1 MQKALCLLAATGI
14 VIAHL
19 KYGTLSAGTMESLMC
34 HLVLLGVKP
43 QEELEKMW

>member
-1 MQKALCLLAATGI
+1 MQKVLYLLAATGT

-19 KYGTLSAGTMESLMC
+19 KSGTRFVERMESLMC

-43 QEELEKMW
+43 QEELEKVW